1 MARLLVDWE
10 LYATVTRDN
19 TVIVERRGH
28 EPRTASAED
37 AAREILSIL
46 RDEGVVVL
54 DEFQRLP
61 ERYWQML
68 ALAHPDGALVLVASS
83 LGVVNK
89 VFSTRS
95 PLLGLVAP
103 VRMGL
108 ISLGDAIASL
118 TRA

>member
-1 MARLLVDWE
+1 MARLLIDWE
-10 LYATVTRDN
+10 LYTTVTRDN

-28 EPRTASAED
+28 EPRTVSAED

-46 RDEGVVVL
+46 RGGGIVVL

-95 PLLGLVAP
+95 PP
-103 VRMGL
+103 Y
-108 ISLGDAIASL
+108 
-118 TRA
+118 